1 MIWRLEALVR
11 LHKVGSPDV
20 ASQTYQFMVDDDAD
34 ADGRSGASPRSLLG
48 GVLSPRASMRSPRSP
63 RSPHT
68 HGRRGGAQ
76 ARASTLRG
84 SSSSSSSSRRGSS
97 ASPTSPTSPRTFEP
111 PSE

>member
-84 SSSSSSSSRRGSS
+84 SSSSSSRRGSS
-97 ASPTSPTSPRTFEP
+97 ASPTSPRTFEP